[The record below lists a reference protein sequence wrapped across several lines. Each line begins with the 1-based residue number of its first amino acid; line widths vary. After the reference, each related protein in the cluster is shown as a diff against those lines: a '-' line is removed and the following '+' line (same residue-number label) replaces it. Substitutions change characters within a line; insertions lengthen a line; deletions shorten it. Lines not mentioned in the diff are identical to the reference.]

1 MSALYQIFLWCLV
14 LTIIFYLL
22 IDIISYN
29 GVHYISIHT
38 IFSMILDFLIS
49 LTNFIPVA
57 LADEAVDTVST
68 ATDAVSSSSWT
79 SVAPL
84 LLIMVVFYFLVIR
97 PQQKKVKEHQNMLGG
112 LKKGDKVITSGGIM
126 ATIVRIDN
134 DNNVLTLEIADN
146 VNIKVKRE
154 FVGEIVTPQGT

>member
-1 MSALYQIFLWCLV
+1 
-14 LTIIFYLL
+14 
-22 IDIISYN
+22 
-29 GVHYISIHT
+29 
-38 IFSMILDFLIS
+38 MILDFLIS

>member
-1 MSALYQIFLWCLV
+1 
-14 LTIIFYLL
+14 
-22 IDIISYN
+22 
-29 GVHYISIHT
+29 
-38 IFSMILDFLIS
+38 
-49 LTNFIPVA
+49 
-57 LADEAVDTVST
+57 
-68 ATDAVSSSSWT
+68 
-79 SVAPL
+79 
-84 LLIMVVFYFLVIR
+84 
-97 PQQKKVKEHQNMLGG
+97 MLGG

>member
-1 MSALYQIFLWCLV
+1 
-14 LTIIFYLL
+14 
-22 IDIISYN
+22 
-29 GVHYISIHT
+29 
-38 IFSMILDFLIS
+38 
-49 LTNFIPVA
+49 
-57 LADEAVDTVST
+57 
-68 ATDAVSSSSWT
+68 
-79 SVAPL
+79 
-84 LLIMVVFYFLVIR
+84 MVVFYFLVIR

>member
-1 MSALYQIFLWCLV
+1 M
-14 LTIIFYLL
+14 
-22 IDIISYN
+22 
-29 GVHYISIHT
+29 
-38 IFSMILDFLIS
+38 
-49 LTNFIPVA
+49 A